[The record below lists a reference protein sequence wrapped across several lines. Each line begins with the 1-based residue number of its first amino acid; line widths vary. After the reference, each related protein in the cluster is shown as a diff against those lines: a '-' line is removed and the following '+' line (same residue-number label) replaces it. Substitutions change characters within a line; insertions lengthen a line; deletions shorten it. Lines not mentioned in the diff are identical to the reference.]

1 MRLNL
6 RRWACLVL
14 LAVFPLA
21 GVAVATAYPTTV
33 VTMVVPY
40 PAGTA
45 TDAFGRIFARHLES
59 QLGQK
64 FVVENRPGANG
75 MNGTETVTRA
85 RGDGYTLLFTTNS
98 PHTTVQFLYKKVP
111 YDPLKDFEP
120 IAQLY
125 SGSPLFVARPEL
137 GIETLPQLIAYAKAN
152 PGKINIGTANASGQ
166 IAVELLKKRAAI
178 DIVGVPYRGT
188 PQAIA
193 DVLGGNVQL
202 VVADVPSAGPLIESG
217 KLKPVAFFS
226 KDRNPAYPQV
236 TTFHETTAPGV
247 DLSTWSGVLAP
258 KNTPKEVIQ
267 LVADALRK
275 ALEQPE
281 VKEHAARI
289 GSTLTF
295 VGPQELGKKIVD
307 DAGRWSAMITEAG
320 IAPE

>member
-1 MRLNL
+1 MRLNI
-6 RRWACLVL
+6 RRWACLAL
-14 LAVFPLA
+14 LAALPLA
-21 GVAVATAYPTTV
+21 GAAVATAYPTSV

-45 TDAFGRIFARHLES
+45 TDAFGRIFARHLEN

-64 FVVENRPGANG
+64 FLVENRPGANG

-85 RGDGYTLLFTTNS
+85 KADGYTMLFTTNS

-188 PQAIA
+188 PQAIS
-193 DVLGGNVQL
+193 DLLGGNVQI
-202 VVADVPSAGPLIESG
+202 VAADVPIAGPMIEAG
-217 KLKPVAFFS
+217 KLRPVAFFS

-236 TTFHETTAPGV
+236 TTFHEVVAPGI

-267 LVADALRK
+267 AIADALRK
-275 ALEQPE
+275 TLEQPE

-295 VGPQELGKKIVD
+295 IGPEVLGTKMAD
-307 DAGRWSAMITEAG
+307 DAKRWNAMITEAG
-320 IAPE
+320 IQPE

>member
-1 MRLNL
+1 MRLNV
-6 RRWACLVL
+6 RRWAL
-14 LAVFPLA
+14 LALLAAIPLA
-21 GVAVATAYPTTV
+21 VAAVATAYPTTV

-40 PAGTA
+40 PAGTS
-45 TDAFGRIFARHLES
+45 TDAFARIFARHLES

-64 FVVENRPGANG
+64 FLVENRPGANG

-111 YDPLKDFEP
+111 YDPVKDFEP
-120 IAQLY
+120 VAILY

-137 GIETLPQLIAYAKAN
+137 GIETLPQLIAYARAN

-166 IAVELLKKRAAI
+166 IAVELLKKRASI

-193 DVLGGNVQL
+193 DLLGGNVQL
-202 VVADVPSAGPLIESG
+202 ISADIPSAGQLIESG

-236 TTFHETTAPGV
+236 ATFHETTAPGV
-247 DLSTWSGVLAP
+247 DLSTWGGVIAP
-258 KNTPKEVIQ
+258 KNTPKDVIR
-267 LVADALRK
+267 VIGDALRK
-275 ALEQPE
+275 ALDHPD
-281 VKEHAARI
+281 VKAHAARI
-289 GSTLTF
+289 GSQLAF
-295 VGPQELGKKIVD
+295 VGPQELETKLAE
-307 DAGRWSAMITEAG
+307 DAKRWNAMIAEAG
-320 IAPE
+320 IQPE

>member
-1 MRLNL
+1 MRLTS
-6 RRWACLVL
+6 RRWACLAL
-14 LAVFPLA
+14 LAAMLLA
-21 GVAVATAYPTTV
+21 GAAAAAAYPTTV
-33 VTMVVPY
+33 VTLVVPY

-45 TDAFGRIFARHLES
+45 TDAFSRIFARHLES

-64 FVVENRPGANG
+64 FLVENRPGANG

-111 YDPLKDFEP
+111 YDPVKDFEP
-120 IAQLY
+120 VAVLY

-178 DIVGVPYRGT
+178 DVIGVPYRGT
-188 PQAIA
+188 PQALA
-193 DVLGGNVQL
+193 DLLGGNVQ
-202 VVADVPSAGPLIESG
+202 VIVADVPSAGPLIESG

-236 TTFHETTAPGV
+236 ATFHETTAPGV

-258 KNTPKEVIQ
+258 RNTPKEIVRTI
-267 LVADALRK
+267 AGALQK
-275 ALEQPE
+275 ALDHPE

-289 GSTLTF
+289 GSQLMWIGPDEFEVKLT
-295 VGPQELGKKIVD
+295 EDIK
-307 DAGRWSAMITEAG
+307 RWNGMISEAG
-320 IAPE
+320 IQPE

>member
-1 MRLNL
+1 MRSNV
-6 RRWACLVL
+6 RRWVW
-14 LAVFPLA
+14 LALAAAIPLA
-21 GVAVATAYPTTV
+21 GVAVATAYPTAV

-45 TDAFGRIFARHLES
+45 TDAFSRIFARHLES

-64 FVVENRPGANG
+64 FLVENRPGANG

-85 RGDGYTLLFTTNS
+85 KGDGYTLLFTTNS

-111 YDPLKDFEP
+111 YDPVKDFEP
-120 IAQLY
+120 IAVLY
-125 SGSPLFVARPEL
+125 SGAPLFVARSEL

-166 IAVELLKKRAAI
+166 IAVELLKKRASI
-178 DIVGVPYRGT
+178 DVIGVPYRGT

-193 DVLGGNVQL
+193 DPLGGNVQL
-202 VVADVPSAGPLIESG
+202 IAADIPSAGQLIESG

-236 TTFHETTAPGV
+236 ATFHETTAPGV

-258 KNTPKEVIQ
+258 KNTPRDVIRV
-267 LVADALRK
+267 VAESLRK
-275 ALEQPE
+275 ALDDPE
-281 VKEHAARI
+281 VKAHAARI
-289 GSTLTF
+289 GSQLTW
-295 VGPQELGKKIVD
+295 VGPQELEAKLVE
-307 DAGRWSAMITEAG
+307 DAKRWNAMITEAG
-320 IAPE
+320 IQPE